1 MDKIDLEKNAM
12 TPEAMAL
19 LSKEQRLERLDALIA
34 ETANCSVFLIMCYNS
49 I

>member
-1 MDKIDLEKNAM
+1 MDKIDLKKNAM
-12 TPEAMAL
+12 TPEAMTL

-34 ETANCSVFLIMCYNS
+34 EAANRSVFLIRCYNN